1 MTELVQFEW
10 VESVAVLTLN
20 RPERHNS
27 LIPELLEALL
37 QQLEKVEANSD
48 ARAAVLQANGRSFST
63 GGDVGGFMAHLDT
76 LESYALRIVGLLN
89 QTILSL
95 LTLPVPVVTAVQG
108 IVTGGSMGLV
118 LASDL
123 VLVAPEASF
132 TPYYS
137 VVGFSPDGGW
147 TALLPAIIGTK
158 RAAAILMQNR
168 GIAADEAQE
177 WGLAD
182 RVVNSER
189 IRQEAL
195 LAAQDIADKKP
206 GSVQHTKRL
215 LLAGLGDVAG
225 RLEQERIRFGQQ
237 IITPE
242 AQAGMAA
249 FLDRRRK
256 AA

>member
-182 RVVNSER
+182 RVVNGER